1 MCPMTSSLRAV
12 LALCVLLLGS
22 AAAPGAAPALPHAAG
37 LSPVTFN
44 VNSVNDAVADFTG
57 DPNFDICRTSPG
69 NTTCTL
75 RAAIMNAN
83 RHLGSAT
90 INLQPG
96 IYQLSILPIGSI
108 NDAGGS
114 LDITHTVALVG
125 AGAAGTTTE
134 GGGRGPG
141 AFILCHALVAPTAL

>member
-1 MCPMTSSLRAV
+1 MCPMTSSLRLSLRAV

-22 AAAPGAAPALPHAAG
+22 ATAPALPHAAG
-37 LSPVTFN
+37 LSPVTFT

-75 RAAIMNAN
+75 RAALMNAN

-90 INLQPG
+90 INLHPG
-96 IYQLSILPIGSI
+96 TSHLRIVPS
-108 NDAGGS
+108 
-114 LDITHTVALVG
+114 
-125 AGAAGTTTE
+125 
-134 GGGRGPG
+134 
-141 AFILCHALVAPTAL
+141 

>member
-96 IYQLSILPIGSI
+96 IYQLSILPIASI

-114 LDITHTVALVG
+114 LDITHPVAL
-125 AGAAGTTTE
+125 ARPSPA
-134 GGGRGPG
+134 
-141 AFILCHALVAPTAL
+141 APTRLPHD